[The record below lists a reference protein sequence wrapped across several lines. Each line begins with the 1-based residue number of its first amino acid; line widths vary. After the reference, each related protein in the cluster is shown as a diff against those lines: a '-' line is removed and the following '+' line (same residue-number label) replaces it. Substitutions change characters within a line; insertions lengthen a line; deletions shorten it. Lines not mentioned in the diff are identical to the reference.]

1 MDYALL
7 IFYNLYKYFQKELSA
22 ENLHCGMMWLF
33 HLLIVFYQLTHMER
47 FALFTAPVDIKSAVL
62 HLLVAGLVDHG
73 VKMPT
78 PSFVMVC
85 ISIV

>member
-1 MDYALL
+1 
-7 IFYNLYKYFQKELSA
+7 
-22 ENLHCGMMWLF
+22 MMCLF
-33 HLLIVFYQLTHMER
+33 HLLIVFYQLSNMER
-47 FALFTAPVDIKSAVL
+47 FALFTAPVDIQSAVL

-85 ISIV
+85 ILIF

>member
-7 IFYNLYKYFQKELSA
+7 IFYTLYKYFQKELSA
-22 ENLHCGMMWLF
+22 ENLHCGMMCLF
-33 HLLIVFYQLTHMER
+33 HLLIVFYQLTNMER

-85 ISIV
+85 NLIF